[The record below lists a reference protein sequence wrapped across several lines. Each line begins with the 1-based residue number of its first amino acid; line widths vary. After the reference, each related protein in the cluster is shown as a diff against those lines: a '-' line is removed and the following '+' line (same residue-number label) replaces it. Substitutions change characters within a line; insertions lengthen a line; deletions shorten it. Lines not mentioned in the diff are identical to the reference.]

1 MWERIRQMMR
11 KEFIELFRDPRMR
24 GTVLIPPLLQLLIFG
39 YTVNLDIE
47 NSRIAFMDQDRS
59 PASREL
65 LSRFQGSPRFDI
77 VAAPRN
83 EAEVQ
88 DLLDGSKVV
97 AVVRVMPN
105 FERAILRGEPAPV
118 QILVDGTNSNTGNL
132 VSGYATGVI
141 QQFAAQAG
149 AQQQG
154 PKMFSKMGLY
164 TSGPSGPGGP
174 GGPGGTGGDGAVQAG
189 APQPNLVSRPRVWF
203 NPELKSRNYFIPGVV
218 VNIIMIVTFS
228 LTAQA
233 MVREKE
239 IGTMEQ
245 LMVTPIRPLELILG
259 KTLPFALVGIF
270 DMILVIAAA
279 LLIFRVPLR
288 GNLFLLLLCSI
299 LFLFTTLGAGL
310 FLSTISK
317 TQQQAMMSSFLF
329 TSPAF
334 LLSGF
339 MFPIRNMP
347 AVIRW
352 LTLLDPLRYF
362 MDIVRGL
369 FLKGAGIS
377 VLWPQMVALL
387 IYGVA
392 IMGLSV
398 GRIHKSLD

>member
-1 MWERIRQMMR
+1 MWERIVCMMR

-47 NSRIAFMDQDRS
+47 NSKIAFMDQDRS

-65 LSRFQGSPRFDI
+65 VSRFQGSPRFDI
-77 VAAPRN
+77 VAAPGS
-83 EAEVQ
+83 EADVQ
-88 DLLDGSKVV
+88 NLLDRSKVV
-97 AVVRVMPN
+97 AVIRIMPN

-118 QILVDGTNSNTGNL
+118 QILVDGTNSNTGAL
-132 VSGYATGVI
+132 VSGYAGGVI
-141 QQFAAQAG
+141 AQYAAEVATTQRSAKSFA
-149 AQQQG
+149 
-154 PKMFSKMGLY
+154 KMGLY
-164 TSGPSGPGGP
+164 PSGG
-174 GGPGGTGGDGAVQAG
+174 GGDGTSGGMAA
-189 APQPNLVSRPRVWF
+189 APQPNLVSKPRVWF

-245 LMVTPIRPLELILG
+245 LMVTPIRPVELILG

-270 DMILVIAAA
+270 DMVLVIAAA
-279 LLIFRVPLR
+279 ELIFRVPLR

-347 AVIRW
+347 APIRA

-362 MDIVRGL
+362 MVIVRGL
-369 FLKGAGIS
+369 FLKGAGVS
-377 VLWPQMVALL
+377 VLWPEMLALL
-387 IYGVA
+387 VYGVT

-398 GRIHKSLD
+398 SRIHKSLD

>member
-1 MWERIRQMMR
+1 
-11 KEFIELFRDPRMR
+11 
-24 GTVLIPPLLQLLIFG
+24 
-39 YTVNLDIE
+39 
-47 NSRIAFMDQDRS
+47 MDQDRS

-65 LSRFQGSPRFDI
+65 ISRFQGSPRFDI
-77 VAAPRN
+77 TAAPQS

-88 DLLDGSKVV
+88 NLLDRSKVV
-97 AVVRVMPN
+97 AVIRINPN

-118 QILVDGTNSNTGNL
+118 QILVDGTNSNTGSL
-132 VSGYATGVI
+132 VSGYAGGVI
-141 QQFAAQAG
+141 AQYSAEVATKQQSA
-149 AQQQG
+149 
-154 PKMFSKMGLY
+154 KMFSKMGLY
-164 TSGPSGPGGP
+164 PNSGASGG
-174 GGPGGTGGDGAVQAG
+174 GGDGGNAVAAA
-189 APQPNLVSRPRVWF
+189 APQPDLVSQPRVWF

-245 LMVTPIRPLELILG
+245 LMVTPIRPVELILG

-270 DMILVIAAA
+270 DMVLVIAAA
-279 LLIFRVPLR
+279 ELIFRVPLR
-288 GNLFLLLLCSI
+288 GNLFLLLFCSI

-347 AVIRW
+347 APIRL
-352 LTLLDPLRYF
+352 LTMLDPLRYF

-369 FLKGAGIS
+369 FLKGAGVS
-377 VLWPQMVALL
+377 VLWPQMMALF
-387 IYGVA
+387 IYGVT
-392 IMGLSV
+392 IMGLSIS
-398 GRIHKSLD
+398 RIHKSLD

>member
-1 MWERIRQMMR
+1 MMR

-47 NSRIAFMDQDRS
+47 NSKIAIMDQDRS

-65 LSRFQGSPRFDI
+65 ISRFQGSPRFDI
-77 VAAPRN
+77 TAAPQS
-83 EAEVQ
+83 EAAVQ
-88 DLLDGSKVV
+88 ELLDRSKVV
-97 AVVRVMPN
+97 AVIRINPN

-118 QILVDGTNSNTGNL
+118 QILVDGTNSNTGSL
-132 VSGYATGVI
+132 VSGYAGGVI
-141 QQFAAQAG
+141 SQYAAEVATKQQSA
-149 AQQQG
+149 
-154 PKMFSKMGLY
+154 KMFSKMGLY
-164 TSGPSGPGGP
+164 PGGGSN
-174 GGPGGTGGDGAVQAG
+174 GGGSGGGGDGGTAIAAA
-189 APQPNLVSRPRVWF
+189 APEPNLVPQERVWF

-245 LMVTPIRPLELILG
+245 LMVTPIRPVELILG

-270 DMILVIAAA
+270 DMVLVIAAA
-279 LLIFRVPLR
+279 ELIFRVPLR
-288 GNLFLLLLCSI
+288 GNLFLLLFCSI

-310 FLSTISK
+310 FLSTVSK

-347 AVIRW
+347 APIRA

-369 FLKGAGIS
+369 FLKGAGVS
-377 VLWPQMVALL
+377 VLWPQMMALF
-387 IYGVA
+387 IYGVT
-392 IMGLSV
+392 IMGLSIS
-398 GRIHKSLD
+398 RIHKSLD

>member
-1 MWERIRQMMR
+1 MMR

-47 NSRIAFMDQDRS
+47 NSKIAFMDQDRS

-65 LSRFQGSPRFDI
+65 VSRFQGSPRFDI
-77 VAAPRN
+77 VAAPKN

-88 DLLDGSKVV
+88 DLLDHSKVV
-97 AVVRVMPN
+97 AVIRINPN

-118 QILVDGTNSNTGNL
+118 QILVDGTNSNTGSL
-132 VSGYATGVI
+132 VSGYAGGVI
-141 QQFAAQAG
+141 AQYAAEVATQQRSA
-149 AQQQG
+149 
-154 PKMFSKMGLY
+154 KMFSKMGLY
-164 TSGPSGPGGP
+164 SSGGGSGGG
-174 GGPGGTGGDGAVQAG
+174 GAGADSGNGNTVAAA
-189 APQPNLVSRPRVWF
+189 APQPDLVSQPRVWF

-245 LMVTPIRPLELILG
+245 LMVTPIRPVELILG

-270 DMILVIAAA
+270 DMVLVIAAA
-279 LLIFRVPLR
+279 ELIFRVPLR
-288 GNLFLLLLCSI
+288 GNLLLLLLCSI

-347 AVIRW
+347 LVIRV

-369 FLKGAGIS
+369 FLKGAGIT
-377 VLWPQMVALL
+377 VLWPQMLALL
-387 IYGVA
+387 MYGVT
-392 IMGLSV
+392 IMGLSIS
-398 GRIHKSLD
+398 RIHKSLD

>member
-1 MWERIRQMMR
+1 MWERIVCMMR

-47 NSRIAFMDQDRS
+47 NSKIAFMDQDRS

-65 LSRFQGSPRFDI
+65 ISRFQGSPRFDI
-77 VAAPRN
+77 VAAPQS

-88 DLLDGSKVV
+88 NLLDRSKVV
-97 AVVRVMPN
+97 AVIRIMPN
-105 FERAILRGEPAPV
+105 FERAILRGEAAPV
-118 QILVDGTNSNTGNL
+118 QILVDGTNSNTGSL
-132 VSGYATGVI
+132 VSGYAAGVI
-141 QQFAAQAG
+141 AQYAVQVAGQHRSAQMFA
-149 AQQQG
+149 
-154 PKMFSKMGLY
+154 KMGLY
-164 TSGPSGPGGP
+164 SGAGG
-174 GGPGGTGGDGAVQAG
+174 GGSGDGANSAVQGA
-189 APQPNLVSRPRVWF
+189 APQPDLVSQPRVWF

-245 LMVTPIRPLELILG
+245 LMVTPIRPVELILG

-270 DMILVIAAA
+270 DMVLVIAAA
-279 LLIFRVPLR
+279 ELIFRVPLR
-288 GNLFLLLLCSI
+288 GNLLLLLLCSI

-347 AVIRW
+347 AVIRV

-369 FLKGAGIS
+369 FLKGAGVS
-377 VLWPQMVALL
+377 VLWPQMLALL
-387 IYGVA
+387 IYGVG
-392 IMGLSV
+392 IMGLSIS
-398 GRIHKSLD
+398 RIHKSLD

>member
-1 MWERIRQMMR
+1 MWERIRCIIR

-47 NSRIAFMDQDRS
+47 NSKIAIMDQDRS

-65 LSRFQGSPRFDI
+65 VSRFAGSPRFDI
-77 VAAPRN
+77 VAAPGS
-83 EAEVQ
+83 ETQVQ
-88 DLLDGSKVV
+88 DLLDHSKVV
-97 AVVRVMPN
+97 AVIRILPN
-105 FERAILRGEPAPV
+105 FERSILRGEPAPV
-118 QILVDGTNSNTGNL
+118 QILVDGTNSNTGSL
-132 VSGYATGVI
+132 VSGYAGVVI
-141 QQFAAQAG
+141 SQFSQEAAASQRNA
-149 AQQQG
+149 
-154 PKMFSKMGLY
+154 KMFAKMGLY
-164 TSGPSGPGGP
+164 QNGPAPN
-174 GGPGGTGGDGAVQAG
+174 GAPSTTAAAAG
-189 APQPNLVSRPRVWF
+189 APQPNLVSQPRVWF

-245 LMVTPIRPLELILG
+245 LMVTPIRPVELILG

-270 DMILVIAAA
+270 DMVLVIAAA
-279 LLIFRVPLR
+279 RLIFRVPLR
-288 GNLFLLLLCSI
+288 GNLLLLLLCSV

-310 FLSTISK
+310 FLSTVSK

-347 AVIRW
+347 APIRV

-369 FLKGAGIS
+369 FLKGAGVA
-377 VLWPQMVALL
+377 VLWPQMLALF
-387 IYGVA
+387 IYGAAV
-392 IMGLSV
+392 MSLSV
-398 GRIHKSLD
+398 SRMHKSLD